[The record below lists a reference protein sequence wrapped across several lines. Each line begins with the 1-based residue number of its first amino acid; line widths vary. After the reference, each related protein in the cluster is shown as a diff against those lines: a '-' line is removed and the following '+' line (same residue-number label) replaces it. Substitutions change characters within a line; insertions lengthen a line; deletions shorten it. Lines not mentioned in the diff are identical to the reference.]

1 MVLSI
6 LTKARIW
13 ALVKKQDWKIGSQ
26 MDKKFTPTP
35 HDAVFKQF
43 LSEKETAKDFFDVWL
58 PEEIK
63 SLCDLNSLKV
73 ESGSFI
79 DSEMKNYQSDILYS
93 VKTAKGKG
101 YFYLLI
107 EAQSSPDKLIA
118 WRLIRYCMAAMQKH
132 LEAGHKELPIVFP
145 ILFYCGEK
153 SPHPYSTDWFDC
165 FSDKKL
171 AEQIYTQPFKLAD
184 ITILDDDEIMQHRR
198 MALLTLIQ
206 KHIRRRDMTEFFNE
220 IVKLLSY
227 NYYTDNQVITM
238 FNYLIQEG
246 NAKKPMEFI
255 TEIAK
260 QSEKHEGALMTIA
273 QQIEQMGI
281 QKGKLEGIQEGEK
294 QASLK
299 IARQMLESGM
309 DKQSIM
315 KFTGLTKIELSR
327 LFKK

>member
-1 MVLSI
+1 MDFERLEPYESKDSRTVLRGGYGGNTVS
-6 LTKARIW
+6 LP
-13 ALVKKQDWKIGSQ
+13 D
-26 MDKKFTPTP
+26 
-35 HDAVFKQF
+35 
-43 LSEKETAKDFFDVWL
+43 WL
-58 PEEIK
+58 PDKIRA
-63 SLCDLNSLKV
+63 LCDLDSLKV

-93 VKTAKGKG
+93 VKTTKGKG

-118 WRLIRYCMAAMQKH
+118 WRLMRYSMAAMHKH
-132 LEAGHKELPIVFP
+132 LENGHKQLPLVFP
-145 ILFYCGEK
+145 ILFFSGEQ
-153 SPHPYSTDWFDC
+153 SPHPYSTNWLDC
-165 FSDKKL
+165 FEDRKL
-171 AEQIYTQPFKLAD
+171 AESIYTNPFRLAD
-184 ITILDDDEIMQHRR
+184 VTTLDDGEIMQHKR

-206 KHIRRRDMTEFFNE
+206 KHIRRRDMTELLDS

-273 QQIEQMGI
+273 QQIEEIGIKKGI
-281 QKGKLEGIQEGEK
+281 QQGKIEGIQEGMKKAKMEL
-294 QASLK
+294 A
-299 IARQMLESGM
+299 IEMLNNGM
-309 DKQSIM
+309 DKESI
-315 KFTGLTKIELSR
+315 KKLTKLSDEELNSLR
-327 LFKK
+327 FHNL